1 MFFFFNFETIINFI
15 FIFLNDTLIHY
26 MKNNV
31 YIIYIDIANKLQD
44 APWNPIVRLFLADV
58 GLNCL
63 GIWCWA

>member
-1 MFFFFNFETIINFI
+1 
-15 FIFLNDTLIHY
+15 